1 MRSENMNKVIILG
14 NDHTNTLGLT
24 QVLGREGYY
33 IITCVWGEKRGLVG
47 ASRYCKELYGG
58 ANPEACVRIISS
70 LSLENDGKKIPIIAS
85 CDDAALTLE
94 RNREVL
100 KDRFVFEYT
109 TGSYTIEQLLEK
121 KLQVR
126 LAAEAG
132 FNVPRSWQLNDM
144 IDSENVKY
152 PILIKP
158 LVSAKGA
165 KVDIRICQNKDELEA
180 NLVSLHCTKEIIV
193 QQYIDHD
200 YEISILGCGLS
211 NGDVIIPCVEN
222 KLSLYPPK
230 VGLEC
235 LANMQPLAD
244 ETIINPI
251 TKLVKQIGYVGLFS
265 VEMMHNREDDKYYF
279 TEINLR
285 NDGANSFVY
294 KYGIN
299 LPLMHIADLQGAMQQ
314 KSTTDVKSG
323 YYIWDMHHFMSLI
336 HRDISLLKWIQEL
349 RESKGFL
356 TYFPEDTKPFY
367 RQYSNWLLQKLQ
379 IRKKLQ
385 YK

>member
-1 MRSENMNKVIILG
+1 MNMHSKNMNKVIILG

-33 IITCVWGEKRGLVG
+33 IIACVWGEKRGLVG

-58 ANPEACVRIISS
+58 LNPEACVRIINSFSS
-70 LSLENDGKKIPIIAS
+70 KNDGKKITIIAS

-94 RNREVL
+94 RNTQIL

-109 TGSYTIEQLLEK
+109 TGPYTIEQLQEK

-126 LAAEAG
+126 LATEAG
-132 FNVPRSWQLNDM
+132 FNVPRSWQLNTLN
-144 IDSENVKY
+144 IDNKDVKY

-158 LVSAKGA
+158 LVSAKGT
-165 KVDIRICQNKDELEA
+165 KEDIRICENKDELEA
-180 NLVSLHCTKEIIV
+180 NLASLHRTKEVIV
-193 QQYIDHD
+193 QQYIEHD
-200 YEISILGCGLS
+200 YEISILGCSLS

-230 VGLEC
+230 IGLEC
-235 LANMQPLAD
+235 LANMQPLDD

-251 TKLVKQIGYVGLFS
+251 TKLVKQIGYIGLFS
-265 VEMMHNREDDKYYF
+265 VEMMHNREDDKFYF

-294 KYGIN
+294 KYGVN
-299 LPLMHIADLQGAMQQ
+299 LPLMHIEDLQGSVQM
-314 KSTTDVKSG
+314 KLSTEVKP
-323 YYIWDMHHFMSLI
+323 
-336 HRDISLLKWIQEL
+336 E
-349 RESKGFL
+349 
-356 TYFPEDTKPFY
+356 YF
-367 RQYSNWLLQKLQ
+367 
-379 IRKKLQ
+379 
-385 YK
+385 